1 MDGQLGSDDRKIE
14 LCRSAIRNVTEF
26 IGSLPEDSLI
36 RKILV
41 ERRQEKPSILE
52 KEAKD
57 IEKLSGDALDWKYF
71 HPLFLFVAEHTREQ
85 VLAFEADLDLILKGS
100 DVKVQAEILDFLRS
114 GPTEDRKWDSRIFE
128 IFLKARLKRTGESV
142 ELDCPLA
149 NGRNVDI
156 RMELGGRKVNFECT
170 VLSDSDED
178 RKVWN
183 EYMGAMK
190 QNSNAPPP
198 SRPGGPYEPK
208 NPLGPSPYYDSVR
221 FYEKVYDKLALG
233 LDPSKGQ
240 ISLDSPNI
248 LLISIR
254 GVRSS
259 LNSESSGIRWAL
271 DELYS
276 VQPRP
281 GYRGDSSGDR
291 IDGTL
296 LLWLLFKI
304 EEKGISDP
312 MKADALFQDLLA
324 LPRRISGIFLFD
336 GMTFRGVSR
345 LNYNTDPGFELS
357 HQDMVRLE
365 SLFRTQPTWE
375 L

>member
-1 MDGQLGSDDRKIE
+1 MDGQLGSDDLKKE
-14 LCRSAIRNVTEF
+14 LYRNAIRNVTEF

-36 RKILV
+36 RKILA
-41 ERRQEKPSILE
+41 ERRQGKPSILDQ
-52 KEAKD
+52 EAKD
-57 IEKLSGDALDWKYF
+57 IEKLSGDNLDLKCV
-71 HPLFLFVAEHTREQ
+71 HPLFLFVEAHAREH
-85 VLAFEADLDLILKGS
+85 VLAFEDNINLILKVS
-100 DVKVQAEILDFLRS
+100 EEKVRAEILDFLRS

-128 IFLKARLKRTGESV
+128 ISLKAKLKRTRETV

-156 RMELGGRKVNFECT
+156 RMELGGRKVNLECS

-183 EYMGAMK
+183 GYIEAK
-190 QNSNAPPP
+190 EQNSNALPP
-198 SRPGGPYEPK
+198 SRPSGPYEPK
-208 NPLGPSPYYDSVR
+208 NPLGPSSYYDSVR
-221 FYEKVYDKLALG
+221 FYEKVYDKLTLG

-254 GVRSS
+254 GVRSPLHPKS
-259 LNSESSGIRWAL
+259 PGIRRAL
-271 DELYS
+271 DELFS

-281 GYRGDSSGDR
+281 GYRGDSSGER

-296 LLWLLFKI
+296 LGWLLFKI
-304 EEKGISDP
+304 KGRGIPDP
-312 MKADALFQDLLA
+312 MEADALFQELLT

-336 GMTFRGVSR
+336 EMTFRGVSR
-345 LNYNTDPGFELS
+345 LNYNADPGLELS
-357 HQDMVRLE
+357 HQDLVRLE
-365 SLFRTQPTWE
+365 GWFRTPPTWE